1 MSHPLEKIPVCAP
14 VFVGKERQYLLEAI
28 DSGWISSMGAFLGR
42 FEAKLAEL
50 CDVRHVEACC
60 NGTAALHLLLH
71 AMGVGAGDEVI
82 VPSLTFVA
90 SANAVVYCG
99 ATPSFCDI
107 DASTF
112 VLDPADALR
121 RVTPKT
127 KAIVGVDLFGTLADY
142 DALRAGLAAM
152 GRADVK
158 LVEDAAEAFGSRSRG
173 RPAGSL
179 ADGAIFSFFGN
190 KTITTG
196 EGGAVTTDD
205 EALGARMKFL
215 KNHGM
220 HATRRYYHPEL
231 GFNFRMTN
239 LQAAVGLA
247 QLEAHEDLCSRKVRA
262 HARYRAR
269 LSGLPGVHFAQVP
282 EGQQVV
288 PWLHVL
294 VDELLDGEAARDA
307 LLQRMLERGVE
318 TRPFFSPCHLFPY
331 FEASPGAGAGA
342 LPHTELAAAKGLCL
356 PSGGALTDEQID
368 RVAEAYVASREGLLR
383 RAS

>member
-1 MSHPLEKIPVCAP
+1 MSHPLDKIPVCAP
-14 VFVGKERQYLLEAI
+14 VFVGKEREYLLEAI
-28 DSGWISSMGAFLGR
+28 DSGWISSMGSFLGR
-42 FEAKLAEL
+42 FESKLAEL
-50 CDVRHVEACC
+50 CSVRHVEACC

-71 AMGVGAGDEVI
+71 AMGIGPGDEVI

-90 SANAVVYCG
+90 SANAVLYCG

-107 DASTF
+107 DPASW
-112 VLDPADALR
+112 VIDPADALR

-158 LVEDAAEAFGSRSRG
+158 LVEDAAEAFGSSSRG

-205 EALGARMKFL
+205 DALGARMKFL

-247 QLEAHEDLCSRKVRA
+247 QLETQEELCSRKIRT

-269 LSGLPGVHFAQVP
+269 LAGLPGVQFAKIP
-282 EGQQVV
+282 EGQRVV

-294 VDELLDGEAARDA
+294 VDAHLDGEEARDA

-318 TRPFFSPCHLFPY
+318 TRPFFGACHTFPY
-331 FEASPGAGAGA
+331 FAACPGAGAGA
-342 LPHTELAAAKGLCL
+342 LPHSELAAATGLCL
-356 PSGGALTDEQID
+356 PSGGALTDDQID
-368 RVAEAYVASREGLLR
+368 RVAEAYAASREGLVR